1 MCLWPERQFTH
12 VTSIH
17 RPAAHAQWLW
27 TRVTNCATWTRGEA
41 ACPSPWICPTY
52 TGEACPW
59 TTGTC
64 APRCHRRAR
73 PTSCPTSCA
82 ARPTLPTIST
92 EAAARRT
99 PLTPWSPPAARQS
112 PRSTRWFSSGS
123 TASASRAWRASSGEL
138 RMPVTTAMK
147 QVNGDAA
154 MSHQP
159 IATQHRLRGWLLSMK
174 IHVIIK
180 SARLL
185 YADWYGAV
193 HMY

>member
-1 MCLWPERQFTH
+1 MCLWSRRQFTH

-17 RPAAHAQWLW
+17 RPAPHAQWLW
-27 TRVTNCATWTRGEA
+27 TRVTNCGTWTRGEA

-52 TGEACPW
+52 TGGACPW

-82 ARPTLPTIST
+82 ARPTPPTIST

-99 PLTPWSPPAARQS
+99 PLTPWSPPAARRS

-154 MSHQP
+154 DES
-159 IATQHRLRGWLLSMK
+159 
-174 IHVIIK
+174 
-180 SARLL
+180 SARSNPTQTQGMTIVHEDTCDSQVCRVTS
-185 YADWYGAV
+185 DWYGAL